1 MSYEELVYR
10 NLSLQRANELRE
22 SIRDYLDKEPHIETG
37 FRVQERTLRN
47 QQRILEHFNAT
58 RENWMIGRGR

>member
-22 SIRDYLDKEPHIETG
+22 SIRDYLDKEPSY
-37 FRVQERTLRN
+37 
-47 QQRILEHFNAT
+47 
-58 RENWMIGRGR
+58 